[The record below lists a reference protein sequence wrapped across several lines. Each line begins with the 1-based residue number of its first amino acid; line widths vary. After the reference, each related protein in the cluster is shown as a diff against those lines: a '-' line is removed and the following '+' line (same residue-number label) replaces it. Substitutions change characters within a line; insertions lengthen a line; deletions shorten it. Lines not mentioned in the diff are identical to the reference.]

1 MAGMSE
7 RFEMR
12 LGEDV
17 LARVDEWRAEQV
29 DMPSRAEAMRR
40 LVESGLAR
48 KKSDMVNFS
57 DGEKLILWVL
67 RDMCKGM
74 NIKGDVDTEFI
85 VDVISGGHYWAP
97 RWEMQGIFHDYQDNP
112 ENVRFVV
119 DVLDMWSFMEEAFEA
134 LSVKDKELLKE
145 EAKPYGE
152 HVEFIGFDG
161 NNETSYMGIARF
173 LIDKM
178 NRFTRF
184 KGRDLNSHS
193 PKVARYRKMLI
204 EFELIRKT
212 LIGKK
217 LSVSQ
222 LALLLRG

>member
-17 LARVDEWRAEQV
+17 LARVDEWRAEQD

-85 VDVISGGHYWAP
+85 VDVICGGHYWAP
-97 RWEMQGIFHDYQDNP
+97 RWEMQGTFHDYQDNP
-112 ENVRFVV
+112 EDVRFVV

-152 HVEFIGFDG
+152 YVEFIGFDG

-184 KGRDLNSHS
+184 KGRDFNSHS

-204 EFELIRKT
+204 EFEPIRKT

-222 LALLLRG
+222 LAVLLGR

>member
-40 LVESGLAR
+40 LVELGLAR

-57 DGEKLILWVL
+57 DGEKLILWML
-67 RDMCKGM
+67 RDFSKSMK
-74 NIKGDVDTEFI
+74 IKGEVDPEFVI
-85 VDVISGGHYWAP
+85 DVISGGHYWAP

-112 ENVRFVV
+112 NDVRFVV
-119 DVLDMWSFMEEAFEA
+119 DVLDMWSFIEEAYEA
-134 LSVKDKELLKE
+134 LSVKDKELLKK
-145 EAKPYGE
+145 EAEPFGE
-152 HVEFIGFDG
+152 HVRFMGFDG
-161 NNETSYMGIARF
+161 NYEASHIGISRF
-173 LIDKM
+173 LTDKM

-184 KGRDLNSHS
+184 KGRELNSHC
-193 PKVARYRKMLI
+193 PMIARYRAMLI
-204 EFELIRKT
+204 EFEPMRSS
-212 LIGKK
+212 LIGRS
-217 LSVSQ
+217 LGVGQ
-222 LALLLRG
+222 LVKLLRR

>member
-1 MAGMSE
+1 MAGMNE

-12 LGEDV
+12 LGEDI
-17 LARVDEWRAEQV
+17 LARVDDWRSEQADV
-29 DMPSRAEAMRR
+29 PSRAEAMRR
-40 LVESGLAR
+40 LIESGLAR

-74 NIKGDVDTEFI
+74 NIKGDVETEFI

-112 ENVRFVV
+112 EDVRFVV

-134 LSVKDKELLKE
+134 LSVKDKELLKV

-152 HVEFIGFDG
+152 YVEFIGFDG

-193 PKVARYRKMLI
+193 PNVARCRKMLI
-204 EFELIRKT
+204 EFEPIRRT